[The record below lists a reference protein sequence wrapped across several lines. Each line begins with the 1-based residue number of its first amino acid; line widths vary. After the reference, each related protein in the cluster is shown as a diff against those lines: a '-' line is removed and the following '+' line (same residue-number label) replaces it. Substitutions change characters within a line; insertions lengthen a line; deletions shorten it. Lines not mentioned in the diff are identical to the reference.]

1 LAKADG
7 VRRHVLP
14 VVLGASLGV
23 VAFVLA
29 SPVHRA
35 PAAMPPTTTT
45 IAPQPKPKAKPKPRP
60 VVPIEIADVGDMTF
74 GTAGV
79 TPPGGAQALLARVA
93 RSLRSDF
100 TVGNLET
107 TLGSGGSAKCAP
119 GAANCFSFQAPPS
132 TAFALK
138 RAGFA
143 AVNLANNHAD
153 DYGADGQAQTGA
165 ALRAARLPYTGRPGR
180 TTYVTTS
187 GVKFALLGFAPYDY
201 DDDLLAIEAAAARVR
216 AAATKADLVVV
227 FIHAGAEGAEHQHV
241 RPGMET
247 YLGEPRGDA
256 IRFAHAVVAAG
267 ADLVLGSGPH
277 VLRAMEWYH
286 GRLIAYSLGN
296 FTGYHTLGIA
306 GPTSVSGILRVTLG
320 SDGSF
325 VGGTLVP
332 VRLVGTG
339 TPMLDRERMAIAT
352 LNALARA
359 DFPKSGV
366 RLSPSG
372 RLQPQKPRT

>member
-1 LAKADG
+1 
-7 VRRHVLP
+7 VRRYVLP

-29 SPVHRA
+29 SRPHRA
-35 PAAMPPTTTT
+35 PAAMPLTTT
-45 IAPQPKPKAKPKPRP
+45 IAPQPKPKPKPKPRP
-60 VVPIEIADVGDMTF
+60 VVPIELADVGDMTF

-79 TPPGGAQALLARVA
+79 TPPGGARALLARVA

-119 GAANCFSFQAPPS
+119 HAANCFSFQAPAV
-132 TAFALK
+132 TALALK
-138 RAGFA
+138 RAGFG

-165 ALRAARLPYTGRPGR
+165 ALRAAHLPYTGRPGR
-180 TTYVTTS
+180 TTYVKTN
-187 GVKFALLGFAPYDY
+187 GVKLALLGFAPYDY
-201 DDDLLAIEAAAARVR
+201 DDDLLDVEAAAARVR

-241 RPGMET
+241 GPGMET

-277 VLRAMEWYH
+277 VLRAMEWYR

-325 VGGTLVP
+325 VAGTLIP

-339 TPMLDRERMAIAT
+339 TPTLDRARTAIAT
-352 LNALARA
+352 LNALARG

-366 RLSPSG
+366 RLSPTG
-372 RLQPQKPRT
+372 RLERSRAPDPAARAR

>member
-1 LAKADG
+1 M
-7 VRRHVLP
+7 P
-14 VVLGASLGV
+14 IVLGASLGV
-23 VAFVLA
+23 VAFLFA

-35 PAAMPPTTTT
+35 PAAMPATTT
-45 IAPQPKPKAKPKPRP
+45 IAPRPKPKLKPKPKPRP
-60 VVPIEIADVGDMTF
+60 VVPVELADVGDMTF

-79 TPPGGAQALLARVA
+79 SPRGGAQALLAHVA

-119 GAANCFSFQAPPS
+119 RATNCFSFQAPPS

-138 RAGFA
+138 RAGFG
-143 AVNLANNHAD
+143 AVNLANNHSD
-153 DYGADGQAQTGA
+153 DYGSDGQAQTGA
-165 ALRAARLPYTGRPGR
+165 ALRAAHLPYTGRPGR
-180 TTYVTTS
+180 TTYVETN
-187 GVKFALLGFAPYDY
+187 GVKLALLGFAPYDY
-201 DDDLLAIEAAAARVR
+201 DDDLLDIDAAVARVR

-227 FIHAGAEGAEHQHV
+227 FIHAGAEGADHQHV

-247 YLGEPRGDA
+247 YLGEQRGDS
-256 IRFAHAVVAAG
+256 IRFAHSVVGAG

-277 VLRAMEWYH
+277 VLRAMEWYR

-296 FTGYHTLGIA
+296 FTGYHTLGVA
-306 GPTSVSGILRVTLG
+306 GPTSVSGILHVTLG
-320 SDGSF
+320 SDGRF
-325 VGGTLVP
+325 IGGTLIP

-339 TPMLDRERMAIAT
+339 TPTLDREHNAIAA

-359 DFPKSGV
+359 DFPKTGV
-366 RLSPSG
+366 RLTRSG
-372 RLQPQKPRT
+372 LIQTQKPRT

>member
-1 LAKADG
+1 
-7 VRRHVLP
+7 VRRYVLP
-14 VVLGASLGV
+14 IVLGASLGA

-29 SPVHRA
+29 SRAHRA
-35 PAAMPPTTTT
+35 PAAMPATTT
-45 IAPQPKPKAKPKPRP
+45 IAPKPKPKPRP
-60 VVPIEIADVGDMTF
+60 VVPIELADVGDMTF
-74 GTAGV
+74 GMAGL
-79 TPPGGAQALLARVA
+79 TPPGGAQALLAHVV

-107 TLGSGGSAKCAP
+107 TLGSGGSGKCGPRAT
-119 GAANCFSFQAPPS
+119 NCYSFQAPAS

-138 RAGFA
+138 RAGFD

-153 DYGADGQAQTGA
+153 DYGVEGQAQTGA
-165 ALRAARLPYTGRPGR
+165 ALRAAHLPYTGRPGM
-180 TTYVTTS
+180 TTYVKAG

-201 DDDLLAIEAAAARVR
+201 DDDLLDVTAAVARVHAAAR
-216 AAATKADLVVV
+216 KADLVVV
-227 FIHAGAEGAEHQHV
+227 FIHAGAEGADHQHV
-241 RPGMET
+241 RAGMEM
-247 YLGEPRGDA
+247 YLGERRGEA
-256 IRFAHAVVAAG
+256 MRFAHAVVTAG
-267 ADLVLGSGPH
+267 ADLVLGAGPH
-277 VLRAMEWYH
+277 VLRAMEWYR

-306 GPTSVSGILRVTLG
+306 GPTSVSGILHVTLG

-325 VGGTLVP
+325 IGGRLIP

-339 TPMLDRERMAIAT
+339 TPMLDRERTAIAT

-359 DFPKSGV
+359 DFPRTGV
-366 RLSPSG
+366 RLAPTG

>member
-1 LAKADG
+1 
-7 VRRHVLP
+7 VRRYVLP

-29 SPVHRA
+29 LPAHRA
-35 PAAMPPTTTT
+35 PAAMPATTTM
-45 IAPQPKPKAKPKPRP
+45 APRPKPKPKPKP
-60 VVPIEIADVGDMTF
+60 VVPIELADVGDMTF

-79 TPPGGAQALLARVA
+79 TPPGGAQALLAHVA

-119 GAANCFSFQAPPS
+119 RATNCFSFQAPAS

-143 AVNLANNHAD
+143 AVNLANNHSD
-153 DYGADGQAQTGA
+153 DYGTDGQAQTGA
-165 ALRAARLPYTGRPGR
+165 ALRAARLPYTGRPGLTR
-180 TTYVTTS
+180 YVETN
-187 GVKFALLGFAPYDY
+187 GVKLALLGFAPYDY
-201 DDDLLAIEAAAARVR
+201 DDDLLEIEAAAARVR
-216 AAATKADLVVV
+216 VAATKADLVVV

-241 RPGMET
+241 KPGMET
-247 YLGEPRGDA
+247 YLGERRGDS
-256 IRFAHAVVAAG
+256 IRFAHAIVAAG

-277 VLRAMEWYH
+277 VLRAMEWYR

-306 GPTSVSGILRVTLG
+306 GPTSLSGILHVTIG

-325 VGGTLVP
+325 IGGTLIP
-332 VRLVGTG
+332 VRLVGAG
-339 TPMLDRERMAIAT
+339 TPTLDRERTAIAT

-366 RLSPSG
+366 RLTRSG
-372 RLQPQKPRT
+372 RLQAQKPRT